1 MTKDLRTAD
10 KVALG
15 GDWALAQSPG
25 AEPVPRA
32 A

>member
-1 MTKDLRTAD
+1 MTKDLGTAD

-15 GDWALAQSPG
+15 GNWALAQSHG
-25 AEPVPRA
+25 GERVPRA